1 MARNIGEKCKLPVRV
16 VQAAKWLKT
25 RVISGQQ
32 GEGLG
37 ALLPVPVDFRH
48 DYIVARPKDSVIVQV
63 PLFFRA
69 FELFVK
75 RNKGNHS
82 CCQVLERN
90 FTRRNIRLIYPS
102 MGADPLT
109 RRCVTRVNHYH
120 QPSLAENHV
129 KRPPRVIIHAS
140 LSVFLMQ
147 LHRLPIS
154 GQRCRSIGIHRL
166 YTAQRSHSL
175 TSTGERTLSRIARFR
190 DSNNNHPL
198 DLS

>member
-1 MARNIGEKCKLPVRV
+1 MKLLARWAKNDEADGSKYWRKMQIVCASC

-25 RVISGQQ
+25 RVISGQ
-32 GEGLG
+32 EGG

-69 FELFVK
+69 FELDSWNATTERKVLW
-75 RNKGNHS
+75 NHS

-102 MGADPLT
+102 IGADPLT

-154 GQRCRSIGIHRL
+154 GHGVDRSEATDCTRPNDHTR
-166 YTAQRSHSL
+166 
-175 TSTGERTLSRIARFR
+175 
-190 DSNNNHPL
+190 
-198 DLS
+198 